1 MHPNTDT
8 GYRSHL
14 ISLTQ
19 GEAPNVVLPS
29 SLLRHQ
35 SYGTNTGESTGREKQ
50 RGPDDG
56 SAPLA
61 WRAWGAGY
69 RRPVNPPP
77 AGPCRHSPPR
87 RCGSCRGWSWSCR
100 FSACGGQHCR
110 GRRPRGP
117 RPGPWCRPRC
127 PRCGSCC
134 GWRSSDGTGACAS
147 CCRRCSHWP
156 ATASPAGPCRGPGC
170 R

>member
-1 MHPNTDT
+1 M
-8 GYRSHL
+8 L
-14 ISLTQ
+14 CC
-19 GEAPNVVLPS
+19 
-29 SLLRHQ
+29 SLLYYDINPMEPTLGKHWERK
-35 SYGTNTGESTGREKQ
+35 SR

-69 RRPVNPPP
+69 HHPANPPP

-100 FSACGGQHCR
+100 FSACGGWHCQ
-110 GRRPRGP
+110 GRRPQGP
-117 RPGPWCRPRC
+117 HPGPWCRPRC

-147 CCRRCSHWP
+147 CCRRCSRWP
-156 ATASPAGPCRGPGC
+156 VTASPAGPCRGPGC